1 MHQYRLA
8 ASNIGWQAQDDE
20 AVYAALQTLGFAGLE
35 IAPTRFVGERPYF
48 KTEAAAR
55 KAAGLK
61 GQYGLCIPS
70 MQSIWFGRTENIF
83 DARGAALLAEYTRR
97 AVDFAAAVG
106 CPSLVFGNPRQRRMP
121 EGVRAKSACAG
132 DMHAGDT
139 HIGDTHAQGV
149 RPEDALGFFAEISAY
164 ARQHGVVIALEA
176 NPPVYGTNFCNT
188 SAEAFAYARRVPG
201 LRVNYDLGTMLTNG
215 ESLDVLFE
223 NLDIVSHI
231 HLSEPQLAPIAPRPE
246 HRALARTLRQAG
258 YTGFVSIEMKTQPLD
273 TVRAVL
279 AYTAEVFA

>member
-1 MHQYRLA
+1 MSQYRLS
-8 ASNIGWQAQDDE
+8 ASNIGWQAQEDE

-35 IAPTRFVGERPYF
+35 IAPTRFVGERPYC
-48 KTEAAAR
+48 KTEAAAQ
-55 KAAGLK
+55 KAVRLK
-61 GQYGLCIPS
+61 ERFGLCIPS

-106 CPSLVFGNPRQRRMP
+106 CPSLVFGNPRQRCMP
-121 EGVRAKSACAG
+121 EGA
-132 DMHAGDT
+132 
-139 HIGDTHAQGV
+139 
-149 RPEDALGFFAEISAY
+149 RPDDALGFFAEISAY
-164 ARQHGVVIALEA
+164 ARQHGVVVALEA
-176 NPPVYGTNFCNT
+176 NPPVYGTNFCNA
-188 SAEAFAYARRVPG
+188 SAGAFAYARRVPG

-215 ESLDVLFE
+215 ESLKVLFE
-223 NLDIVSHI
+223 NIDIVSHI

-246 HRALARTLRQAG
+246 HRALADGLRQAG

-273 TVRAVL
+273 KVREVL

>member
-1 MHQYRLA
+1 MHQYRLS

-20 AVYAALQTLGFAGLE
+20 AVYALLREFGYAGLE
-35 IAPTRFVGERPYF
+35 IAPTRFVGERPYC
-48 KTEAAAR
+48 KAEAAAC
-55 KAAGLK
+55 KATQLK
-61 GQYGLCIPS
+61 ERFGLCIPS

-97 AVDFAAAVG
+97 AVDLAAAVG
-106 CPSLVFGNPRQRRMP
+106 CPSLVFGNPRQRSIP
-121 EGVRAKSACAG
+121 EGAHP
-132 DMHAGDT
+132 D
-139 HIGDTHAQGV
+139 
-149 RPEDALGFFAEISAY
+149 DALGFFAEISAY

-176 NPPVYGTNFCNT
+176 NPPVYGTNFCNA

-215 ESLDVLFE
+215 ESLDVLFK

-246 HRALARTLRQAG
+246 HRALADGLRQAG
-258 YTGFVSIEMKTQPLD
+258 YAGFVSIEMKTQPLAQ
-273 TVRAVL
+273 VRAVL